1 MALNTDASAETERDR
16 TIEMPDEI
24 PTYLA
29 EGMEKQSPET
39 LRLISHVAQELAGQK
54 ERAAERELEEQA
66 VDEEE
71 LPEGENPEEWARE
84 DAPRGASL
92 TTKHINGNDYYYWQ
106 WRDGQ
111 HIKSEYVRPVN
122 PSREE

>member
-1 MALNTDASAETERDR
+1 MALNTDASAETERE
-16 TIEMPDEI
+16 IEMPDEI

-29 EGMEKQSPET
+29 EGLEKQSPET
-39 LRLISHVAQELAGQK
+39 LRLISQVAAELAGEK

-71 LPEGENPEEWARE
+71 LPEGENPEEWKRE
-84 DAPRGASL
+84 QAPRGASL
-92 TTKHINGNDYYYWQ
+92 TVKTINANDYYYWQ

-122 PSREE
+122 PSRES